1 MASPDPSSPS
11 SERRRLRWRWGLTG
25 VGITGAVVASWYFLL
40 RIPEPDEVCDALWAS
55 VERRPGRRPWWASAA
70 TGPDGEARY
79 REFCLQQLERIRP
92 DELPLWPSQN
102 PGLSYEAVAR
112 CVVSARND
120 IAVDECIDDTF
131 GRQLWLPSL
140 YEEPVEQAEPELPL
154 AAEPIEIVDVA
165 LLDAPY
171 FEQTSLRPTRTLVTG
186 KSLSLA
192 PVHDLPAHRALV
204 QLENLPPDQ
213 LHTVLYDTRTG
224 EELAH
229 INRVVLV
236 QRQQRIAEIRR
247 LGTGELGILELDSD
261 RIAYPQ
267 PSLPGGYGPEQLRL
281 ALFDG
286 PVSWGVLFGRRAGGP
301 TYYAIWELR
310 EEPPALLDQPFP
322 YWPKERHEAGTF
334 EIEVEE
340 GEPPR
345 GCHSVCFTP
354 TKQTVC
360 DDRHDIMVDGT
371 AVFPGGRLG
380 PSRPEARCVGEC
392 VGNDERNLDAS
403 FAHWFAGDRFI
414 HTVTAWDTRES
425 TVYIWSPE
433 GVVSWRPGREITMAG
448 VYSHGGL
455 INPSRKTPAET
466 TEWVDL
472 ARSRLL
478 RTEPL
483 LPVGWV
489 DARPERTLVVRP
501 GDDDSMM
508 VLDARQA
515 TLDPV
520 APDLDCPGLRPVV
533 TAEGYGGFRCDRG
546 DAPRWSRLVDYD
558 RRRVVHASL
567 ATELEMDAVGCVV
580 ASDPRRIVVGCPG
593 PAQ

>member
-1 MASPDPSSPS
+1 MPA
-11 SERRRLRWRWGLTG
+11 
-25 VGITGAVVASWYFLL
+25 
-40 RIPEPDEVCDALWAS
+40 
-55 VERRPGRRPWWASAA
+55 RPG
-70 TGPDGEARY
+70 
-79 REFCLQQLERIRP
+79 
-92 DELPLWPSQN
+92 
-102 PGLSYEAVAR
+102 
-112 CVVSARND
+112 
-120 IAVDECIDDTF
+120 
-131 GRQLWLPSL
+131 
-140 YEEPVEQAEPELPL
+140 
-154 AAEPIEIVDVA
+154 
-165 LLDAPY
+165 
-171 FEQTSLRPTRTLVTG
+171 
-186 KSLSLA
+186 
-192 PVHDLPAHRALV
+192 
-204 QLENLPPDQ
+204 
-213 LHTVLYDTRTG
+213 
-224 EELAH
+224 
-229 INRVVLV
+229 
-236 QRQQRIAEIRR
+236 
-247 LGTGELGILELDSD
+247 
-261 RIAYPQ
+261 
-267 PSLPGGYGPEQLRL
+267 LPGGYGPEQLRL